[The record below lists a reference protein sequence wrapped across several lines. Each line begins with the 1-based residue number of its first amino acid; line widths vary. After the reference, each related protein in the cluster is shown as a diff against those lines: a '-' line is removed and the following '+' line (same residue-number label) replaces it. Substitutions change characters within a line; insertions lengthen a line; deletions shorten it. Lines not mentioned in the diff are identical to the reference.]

1 MIHKPE
7 DLPERA
13 ACSSPNEES
22 GSAHL
27 RVKKQGAILK
37 GIGISLWGFLM
48 RSKFIIIA
56 FLFLLAPSPV
66 HAVPIT
72 VTDDLG
78 HSVRFTT
85 PPQRIIS
92 LAPSL
97 TEMLFSL
104 GLDDRIVG
112 VTDYCNY
119 PPAAMTKPKVGGMN
133 PNLEK
138 VLSLHPDL
146 IVAVA
151 GIYQNQSLARF
162 EQFHIP
168 SFTVDPSSIEK
179 IFETILVL
187 GKIAGADE
195 TAAEKVK
202 QLRGRLE
209 SVRQKTL
216 SVPRPRLLYV
226 VDKDPLISVGKGSY
240 IDDLIR
246 EAGSVNITGELA
258 KAYPI
263 VSMEYVIH
271 QDPEVIILAMDA
283 DQIVSDQEKQYW
295 SRWSSLSAVRNGK
308 IYKVSRDLLNRPG
321 PRIIDGIEELA
332 RLLHPAV
339 GPPQADEPVR

>member
-1 MIHKPE
+1 
-7 DLPERA
+7 
-13 ACSSPNEES
+13 
-22 GSAHL
+22 
-27 RVKKQGAILK
+27 
-37 GIGISLWGFLM
+37 M
-48 RSKFIIIA
+48 RSKFIIIV
-56 FLFLLAPSPV
+56 FLFLLTPHASLLTPSPV
-66 HAVPIT
+66 HAVPVT
-72 VTDDLG
+72 ATDDLG

-97 TEMLFSL
+97 TEMFFSL

-119 PPAAMTKPKVGGMN
+119 PAAAMTKPKVGGMN

-146 IVAVA
+146 VVAVA

-168 SFTVDPSSIEK
+168 YFTVDPSSIEK
-179 IFETILVL
+179 VFETILIL
-187 GKIAGADE
+187 GKITGADE
-195 TAAEKVK
+195 PAAEKVR

-216 SVPRPRLLYV
+216 SVSRPRLLYV
-226 VDKDPLISVGKGSY
+226 VDKDPLISIGKGSY
-240 IDDLIR
+240 IDDLIH
-246 EAGSVNITGELA
+246 EAGGLNITGGLE

-263 VSMEYVIH
+263 VSMEYVIQ
-271 QDPEVIILAMDA
+271 QDPQVIILAMDA

-295 SRWSSLSAVRNGK
+295 SRWSSLSAVKNGK

-321 PRIIDGIEELA
+321 PRIVDGIEELA

-339 GPPQADEPVR
+339 GLEPVR